1 MGAACQSPSLPGTK
15 MTSQTADRK
24 HLNSAILLL
33 VAGNFMAIIA
43 DVIVKIMGSEAPV
56 FQHIFVRTLVILALL
71 CSMYRQFDLHT
82 PLAGLKFHLLRA
94 FFNFTGMFAII
105 SALTLLP
112 LATANAVFY
121 LAPVLV
127 MLLAVL
133 IFHERLT
140 ALSLL
145 AVVSGFTGVVFILR
159 PVELGW
165 GALAAL
171 AGAGALAFNAVLVR
185 KLPSHQSTVHKL
197 MMSNLLALPLI
208 AVCFIWEFV
217 TQDTGWHK
225 GAIVAAL
232 GSSLFVMAYSI
243 SVLKAYKTVDANQV
257 TSAEYTGLIW
267 AALIG
272 WVWFAETPDIWF
284 VAGSA
289 LIVVPLILL
298 SLDQNRR
305 RQLPPALQ

>member
-1 MGAACQSPSLPGTK
+1 
-15 MTSQTADRK
+15 MTAPASNNT

-43 DVIVKIMGSEAPV
+43 DVLVKIMGPEAPV

-71 CSMYRQFDLHT
+71 GCLSRQFDWQT
-82 PLAGLKFHLLRA
+82 PLAGFRFHLLRA
-94 FFNFTGMFAII
+94 IFNFIGMSAII
-105 SALTLLP
+105 TALTLLP

-121 LAPVLV
+121 LAPILV
-127 MLLAVL
+127 MILAVL
-133 IFHERLT
+133 MFGERLT
-140 ALSLL
+140 LWSVL
-145 AVVSGFTGVVFILR
+145 AVVSGFVGVVVILR

-171 AGAGALAFNAVLVR
+171 TGAFALAINAVLVR
-185 KLPSHQSTVHKL
+185 KLPAHQSTAHKL
-197 MMSNLLALPLI
+197 MMSNLLALPFI
-208 AVCFIWEFV
+208 AALFVYEFFIH
-217 TQDTGWHK
+217 DTGWHS
-225 GAIVAAL
+225 GAVWTAL

-243 SVLKAYKTVDANQV
+243 SVLKAYKTVDASQV

-272 WVWFAETPDIWF
+272 WIWFAETPDIWF
-284 VAGSA
+284 LTGSA

-298 SLDQNRR
+298 SRDQNRR
-305 RQLPPALQ
+305 RQLAVTAIPADPDTKK

>member
-1 MGAACQSPSLPGTK
+1 MPT
-15 MTSQTADRK
+15 TADSGRQ
-24 HLNSAILLL
+24 LNTAILLL
-33 VAGNFMAIIA
+33 VAGNFMAIIS
-43 DVIVKIMGSEAPV
+43 DVVVKIMGSDAPI

-71 CSMYRQFDLHT
+71 LPMYQQFDWLT

-94 FFNFTGMFAII
+94 LFNFICMFAIVT
-105 SALTLLP
+105 ALTLLP

-121 LAPVLV
+121 LAPILV
-127 MLLAVL
+127 MLLAVFL
-133 IFHERLT
+133 FKERLT
-140 ALSLL
+140 RWSLL
-145 AVVSGFTGVVFILR
+145 AVISGFAGVVVILR

-171 AGAGALAFNAVLVR
+171 AGAWSLALNAVLVR

-208 AVCFIWEFV
+208 GLCFAWEFV
-217 TQDTGWHK
+217 TQDTGWQRD
-225 GAIVAAL
+225 AILAGV
-232 GSSLFVMAYSI
+232 GSSFFALAYSI

-272 WVWFAETPDIWF
+272 WVWFAEVPDRWF
-284 VAGSA
+284 VLGSA
-289 LIVVPLILL
+289 MIVIPLLLL
-298 SLDQNRR
+298 SVQQNRR
-305 RQLPPALQ
+305 LRAPPAP